1 MEISEKKIIIVS
13 LVLVIVGIIA
23 LELVS
28 STMTY
33 EEFSRLSEG
42 TRVVM
47 EGQAIAVQERET
59 MTLFRLKTECE
70 IPIVIFDEVVV
81 PEFVR
86 VEGSKE
92 KYKGEEQILADTI
105 VGLEYET
112 LS

>member
-13 LVLVIVGIIA
+13 LVLVVVGIVA

-47 EGQAIAVQERET
+47 EGQAVSVQEREE
-59 MTLFRLKTECE
+59 MVLFRLKTECE
-70 IPIVIFDEVVV
+70 IPVVVFDDVIV

-105 VGLEYET
+105 AGIEHET